1 MPVSTYRQRGAANE
15 GTVSE
20 RAGGLRIAYVNY
32 GEQSGVTAHV
42 TAGLEALGHRV
53 VPVFGRGPLE
63 LRDPATRRLRVTP
76 LVLAH
81 LATAVLRYGRRAL
94 SYRWNTPFAFD
105 VHSRWAGE
113 LIAGLPARADV
124 VLQNGA
130 LFSPGL
136 PPRLPYVVYLDHT
149 RAMAERRPSVPEA
162 HLPAPPRWGAGWR
175 RREAETYRR
184 AVSVATFSQ
193 HAARSVVEDYGVDAG
208 RVHVVGAGTNALPA
222 QVTRNDDGATI
233 LFVGREFARKGG
245 PILLDAFRQLR
256 RKRPRARLLIA
267 GPAER
272 LSLPDG
278 AIRLGAVPYDQLP
291 ALFSQATVFALP
303 TLREPFGIAFLDAM
317 ANGVPCVGTR
327 TEAVPEIIEDG
338 RSGLLVPPADA
349 RALAT
354 ALDRVLAD
362 PVLAR
367 AMGERGR
374 QRVHAEF
381 TWARTAQRLSDQ
393 LEAAAGRMRRRAG
406 LAAAVP

>member
-1 MPVSTYRQRGAANE
+1 M
-15 GTVSE
+15 SE

-32 GEQSGVTAHV
+32 GEQSGVTANV

-63 LRDPATRRLRVTP
+63 LRDPGTRRLRVTP
-76 LVLAH
+76 LVLTH
-81 LATAVLRYGRRAL
+81 LAIAVLRYGRRAL

-113 LIAGLPARADV
+113 LLEGLPARIDV

-130 LFSPGL
+130 LFAPGL
-136 PPRLPYVVYLDHT
+136 PPRIPYVVYLDHT
-149 RAMAERRPSVPEA
+149 RAMAERRPAVPEA

-175 RREAETYRR
+175 RREGDAYRG
-184 AVSVATFSQ
+184 AVAVATFSQ
-193 HAARSVVEDYGVDAG
+193 HAARSVVDDYGVDG
-208 RVHVVGAGTNALPA
+208 GKVHVVGAGTNALPSEI
-222 QVTRNDDGATI
+222 TRNDDGATI
-233 LFVGREFARKGG
+233 AFVGREFARKGG
-245 PILLDAFRQLR
+245 PILLDAFRRLR

-267 GPAER
+267 GPVER

-278 AIRLGAVPYDQLP
+278 AVQLGAVPYEQLP
-291 ALFSQATVFALP
+291 ELFSQATVFALP

-338 RSGLLVPPADA
+338 RTGLLVPPADA
-349 RALAT
+349 QALAH
-354 ALDRVLAD
+354 ALDRVLSD
-362 PVLAR
+362 PALAR
-367 AMGERGR
+367 SMGERGR

-393 LEAAAGRMRRRAG
+393 LEAAAGRMPRRAE